1 METNEPSDP
10 VAIASL
16 GSDRVVLEA
25 HDLPDLVK
33 EFELGARNNK
43 AADRLIVVSL
53 VRSPVAFP

>member
-43 AADRLIVVSL
+43 AADRLIAASL
-53 VRSPVAFP
+53 E